1 MTTRVH
7 RLLAVIRADVQ
18 IRLRRPSTAV
28 IFVLLSAIPY
38 LWIPDPATGRAL
50 MTIDGRRVLYNSA
63 AVGTATAALGAMFIG
78 LAGFYVVS
86 NALRRDVLT
95 RCGFVIASTT
105 MRGSEYIAGKFAGNV
120 VFLSI
125 FTFGYMLTAMAMV
138 VVRGEAPLE
147 PLVFAKQYLLL
158 LPPTIAAVSALAIL
172 FECTPLLRGK
182 AGDVLYFFL
191 WMGGMAVGASSGAAL
206 DFAGLGFVLQQMKA
220 AFNTTSV
227 TIGASDFDAA
237 RGIAVFNGLGVG
249 EGWLL
254 PRIAATLLP
263 LTLLFV
269 ARIFL
274 HRFDP
279 ARVRAF
285 PNEQTRRSWL
295 GRLNVLSKPVARLF
309 VYVDRLPGGSSLP
322 RTALTDAMATIA
334 ASPLAAVAIIVLAI
348 AALTAN
354 PTNVLPFAFAAC
366 AIALADIATREKRAA
381 TTSLVFATPG
391 LRERFVLWKF
401 LSTLYVALAFLAIPL
416 TRAIALRPS
425 SALPALTGLLFL
437 VAAATALGVT
447 SANPKTFLVA
457 FLTFFYIAMSDKGA
471 SPSLDFAGWNGV
483 ATPQVTATYAALTL
497 ALFALAYAFHA
508 CELRRSW

>member
-1 MTTRVH
+1 MNARVH

-78 LAGFYVVS
+78 LAGFYVIS

-191 WMGGMAVGASSGAAL
+191 WMGGMAAGANGTAL

-237 RGIAVFNGLGVG
+237 RGIAVFHGLGVG
-249 EGWLL
+249 EGWLI
-254 PRIAATLLP
+254 PRLAATLLP
-263 LTLLFV
+263 LSLLFV
-269 ARIFL
+269 ARIFF

-279 ARVRAF
+279 ARVRAL
-285 PNEQTRRSWL
+285 PNEQTRRTWL

-309 VYVDRLPGGSSLP
+309 VYADRLPGGPSIP
-322 RTALTDAMATIA
+322 RAALTDAMATIA
-334 ASPLAAVAIIVLAI
+334 AFPLAAVAIIALAI
-348 AALTAN
+348 ASLAADARA
-354 PTNVLPFAFAAC
+354 VLPFAFAAC

-381 TTSLVFATPG
+381 ATSLVYAMPA
-391 LRERFVLWKF
+391 LRERFVVWKF
-401 LSTLYVALAFLAIPL
+401 LSTLFVAMAFLVIPL
-416 TRAIALRPS
+416 TLTIAARPS
-425 SALPALTGLLFL
+425 SALAALTGLLFL

-483 ATPQVTATYAALTL
+483 ATPQVTAIYAALTL
-497 ALFALAYAFHA
+497 AFFALAQAFHA
-508 CELRRSW
+508 YDLRRS